1 MWGDQQLEG
10 GQLGPGG
17 GLVRKTINWKIN
29 WLVLKFFRPYLDVG
43 RCAADTDDVSDND
56 DDANDD
62 ANDDDDDDD
71 DDVQLQGLLRGR
83 NLSPNGSWISLLPLP
98 RLDRLLCDLLAWR
111 LIMQPGCEIAA

>member
-62 ANDDDDDDD
+62 
-71 DDVQLQGLLRGR
+71 DVQLLGGR
-83 NLSPNGSWISLLPLP
+83 NLSPIGSWISRLPLP
-98 RLDRLLCDLLAWR
+98 RLD
-111 LIMQPGCEIAA
+111 